1 MATKS
6 SNVAVMGGVAGCLA
20 LAAIAYNTM
29 RQTNP
34 APKATPSI
42 NPEAHVDGA
51 SSYKLIDGNATS
63 KESFAHGGSNGLL
76 FHGRPDHTNEK
87 IYLKGFMSCES
98 SDDRSVAV

>member
-34 APKATPSI
+34 APTAAPSI
-42 NPEAHVDGA
+42 KPEAPADGA
-51 SSYKLIDGNATS
+51 SSYKLIDGNATR
-63 KESFAHGGSNGLL
+63 KVI
-76 FHGRPDHTNEK
+76 FHPWWFE
-87 IYLKGFMSCES
+87 
-98 SDDRSVAV
+98 RSVVSWTAGPY